1 MKALVFVVVVLLAG
15 IVGLGFY
22 RGWFRLSMVNTD
34 HQPSATIT
42 VNKNKFH
49 EDEQKAKDDVQGAG
63 GKGQVRGRQSDGQ
76 VQITAAPT
84 LRRPYAH
91 KIPTAGRAGNSPI

>member
-42 VNKNKFH
+42 VDKNKFH
-49 EDEQKAKDDVQGAG
+49 EDEKHAKDTVQGLEQEAKDKIG
-63 GKGQVRGRQSDGQ
+63 DRAGKGKEAD
-76 VQITAAPT
+76 P
-84 LRRPYAH
+84 RP
-91 KIPTAGRAGNSPI
+91 